1 MQTHTKLVQPLI
13 VIAMMSLLNTAQA
26 EIFNCPCRVV
36 EVIAGDTIY
45 IENHET
51 SSRKIWLA
59 GIDAPQLKQLYGEQ
73 SRKHLSELV
82 LNEYVML
89 ETIQPDRYGRITA
102 RLVNKDG
109 QDINLQ
115 QIRDGYAWYYRQD
128 DGLTDSQKITYE
140 KAQARAQS
148 EKLGLWESQAIPPWS
163 FREQ

>member
-1 MQTHTKLVQPLI
+1 MQTHTKLIQSLVFI
-13 VIAMMSLLNTAQA
+13 GMISLLGTVQA
-26 EIFNCPCRVV
+26 ETFNCPCRVV
-36 EVIAGDTIY
+36 EVIAGDTVY

-73 SRKHLSELV
+73 SRKHLSDLV

-102 RLVNKDG
+102 RLLKDR

-140 KAQARAQS
+140 KAQERAQS
-148 EKLGLWESQAIPPWS
+148 ETLGLWESEAIPPWD

>member
-1 MQTHTKLVQPLI
+1 MQIHSKLIRVLTF
-13 VIAMMSLLNTAQA
+13 IAMVSPLNTVQA
-26 EIFNCPCRVV
+26 EVFNCPCRVV
-36 EVIAGDTIY
+36 EVIAGDTVY

-73 SRKHLSELV
+73 SRKHLSDLV

-102 RLVNKDG
+102 RLLKDR

-140 KAQARAQS
+140 KAQQRAQS
-148 EKLGLWESQAIPPWS
+148 ETLGLWESEAIPPWD